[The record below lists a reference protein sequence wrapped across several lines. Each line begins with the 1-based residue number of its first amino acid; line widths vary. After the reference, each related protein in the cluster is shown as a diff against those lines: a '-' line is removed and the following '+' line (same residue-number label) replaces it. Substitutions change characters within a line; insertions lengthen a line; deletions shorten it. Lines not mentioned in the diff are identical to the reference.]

1 MGVKDL
7 VVNGKDV
14 MEILKIKP
22 GPKVG
27 QVMNKLFEEVLEDS
41 SKNTKKYILSRI
53 EELGPDS

>member
-41 SKNTKKYILSRI
+41 SKNTKKYLLSRI